1 MTLPDQLAKVLPRA
15 TRRAWERIVPLVPQS
30 AYLVGG
36 TALAVHLHHRES
48 RDLDFFLQFPEDFPS
63 LAEEL
68 GLAGNFVATTIEDN
82 TLNGVLDDA
91 KIQFLVADTQ
101 RILEP
106 TITVAGLRVAGMGDL
121 LATKLM
127 VISDRGEL
135 RDYFDIMTI
144 ETEAGRLTEE
154 GLGLVVAR
162 YRPRVPEDVV
172 SNIVR
177 GLGYLGDVTD
187 DLQLPVK
194 RSVIERYW
202 RRRQPEIIRHLDR
215 HAESFRPVSE

>member
-1 MTLPDQLAKVLPRA
+1 
-15 TRRAWERIVPLVPQS
+15 
-30 AYLVGG
+30 
-36 TALAVHLHHRES
+36 
-48 RDLDFFLQFPEDFPS
+48 
-63 LAEEL
+63 
-68 GLAGNFVATTIEDN
+68 
-82 TLNGVLDDA
+82 
-91 KIQFLVADTQ
+91 
-101 RILEP
+101 
-106 TITVAGLRVAGMGDL
+106 
-121 LATKLM
+121 
-127 VISDRGEL
+127 
-135 RDYFDIMTI
+135 
-144 ETEAGRLTEE
+144 
-154 GLGLVVAR
+154 VAR